1 MGFVR
6 IKSVL
11 KCLNILICQILNN
24 GIIFP
29 QETHSLEDTFN
40 QWRDNFKGEGFFSF
54 STTNS
59 YAVIIGYLSN
69 KKFLDYNITKGNNG
83 IVLIIDEEIKT
94 ETFILL
100 NLYNLNSETEQ
111 LQSLS

>member
-1 MGFVR
+1 M
-6 IKSVL
+6 
-11 KCLNILICQILNN
+11 
-24 GIIFP
+24 
-29 QETHSLEDTFN
+29 
-40 QWRDNFKGEGFFSF
+40 
-54 STTNS
+54 
-59 YAVIIGYLSN
+59 IGYLSN
-69 KKFLDYNITKGNNG
+69 KKFSVYKITTGNYG

>member
-1 MGFVR
+1 M
-6 IKSVL
+6 
-11 KCLNILICQILNN
+11 
-24 GIIFP
+24 
-29 QETHSLEDTFN
+29 
-40 QWRDNFKGEGFFSF
+40 
-54 STTNS
+54 
-59 YAVIIGYLSN
+59 IGYLSN

-83 IVLIIDEEIKT
+83 IVLIIDEEIQT

>member
-40 QWRDNFKGEGFFSF
+40 
-54 STTNS
+54 
-59 YAVIIGYLSN
+59 
-69 KKFLDYNITKGNNG
+69 
-83 IVLIIDEEIKT
+83 
-94 ETFILL
+94 
-100 NLYNLNSETEQ
+100 
-111 LQSLS
+111 

>member
-1 MGFVR
+1 M
-6 IKSVL
+6 
-11 KCLNILICQILNN
+11 
-24 GIIFP
+24 
-29 QETHSLEDTFN
+29 
-40 QWRDNFKGEGFFSF
+40 
-54 STTNS
+54 
-59 YAVIIGYLSN
+59 IGYLSN
-69 KKFLDYNITKGNNG
+69 KKFSVYKITKGNNG